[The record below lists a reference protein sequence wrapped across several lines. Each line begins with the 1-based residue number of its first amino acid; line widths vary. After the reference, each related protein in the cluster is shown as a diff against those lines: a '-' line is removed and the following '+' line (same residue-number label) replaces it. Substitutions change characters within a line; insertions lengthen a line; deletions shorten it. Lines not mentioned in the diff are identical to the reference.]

1 MFNSRVLAEVTAKLA
16 ALDRSQAVIEF
27 ETSGAIITANK
38 NFLQALGYS
47 LGEIQGQ
54 HHGLFVDDATRSS
67 PEYIAFWA
75 ALARGEY
82 QAGEF
87 KRVCK
92 GGKEIWIQATY
103 NPILDSKG
111 RVIKVVK
118 FASDVTERKL
128 QAADHAGQIS
138 AISKSQAVIEFKI
151 DGTILTAN
159 ENFLGAV
166 GYALSEIQGKHHGMF
181 VDAET
186 RTGRAYAQFWSAL
199 GRGEYQAAEYKRIGK
214 GGKEIW
220 IQASYNPIF
229 DLNGKPFKVVKYATD
244 TTAQVLTR
252 MRNEDAQRK
261 ISRSIDEVS
270 NAISAASRQSNNAA
284 SASAATTTSVQAV
297 AAGAEELDA
306 SVKEIAVT
314 MSKSK
319 SATETASGR
328 VNAANQA
335 TQLLATTAKSMSGIV
350 ELIEGIA
357 DKINLLALNA
367 TIESARAGDAGRGFA
382 VVASEVKNLANQAKS
397 ATEKIANEINNIQG
411 LSDDVAQSLGDI
423 KQAMGSLSEYVTS
436 AAAAVEQQ
444 STVAREMS
452 SNMQSTAASVASIS
466 TNISQIAT
474 STDNVSASTRQIKE
488 AALALA
494 A

>member
-1 MFNSRVLAEVTAKLA
+1 MFNARALAEMTAKLA
-16 ALDRSQAVIEF
+16 ALDTSQAVIEF
-27 ETSGAIITANK
+27 ETNGTILVANK
-38 NFLQALGYS
+38 NFLQTLGYS
-47 LGEIQGQ
+47 LAEIKGQ
-54 HHGLFVDDATRSS
+54 HHRMFVDETIRSS
-67 PEYIAFWA
+67 PGYMAFWA

-87 KRVCK
+87 KRV
-92 GGKEIWIQATY
+92 
-103 NPILDSKG
+103 
-111 RVIKVVK
+111 
-118 FASDVTERKL
+118 
-128 QAADHAGQIS
+128 
-138 AISKSQAVIEFKI
+138 
-151 DGTILTAN
+151 
-159 ENFLGAV
+159 
-166 GYALSEIQGKHHGMF
+166 
-181 VDAET
+181 
-186 RTGRAYAQFWSAL
+186 
-199 GRGEYQAAEYKRIGK
+199 GK

-220 IQASYNPIF
+220 IQASYNPIL
-229 DLNGKPFKVVKYATD
+229 DLNGQPFKVVKYATD
-244 TTAQVLTR
+244 TTAQVLKR

-261 ISRSIDEVS
+261 ISRGIDEVAT
-270 NAISAASRQSNNAA
+270 AISAASRQSNNAA

-319 SATETASGR
+319 NATETASGR

-335 TQLLATTAKSMSGIV
+335 TQLLATTAKSMSSIV

-423 KQAMGSLSEYVTS
+423 KQAMDSLSAYVTS
-436 AAAAVEQQ
+436 AAVAVEQQ

-466 TNISQIAT
+466 SNISQIAT